1 MRYRVILLLAVAF
14 TAFSSA
20 MKELNQLQQFA
31 LDASHVIAQLSDKF
45 APNPVP
51 QIPEIQPAIKV
62 ETCDIK
68 QSLPAV
74 ELPWLEN
81 EKRPSAVVPR
91 PSQLIEVT
99 RSEKRPVN
107 RTRVADVQ
115 IAKQWKFPKFETKQ
129 FPQID
134 KDPVAFEF
142 TIPSDH
148 DFDTD
153 AQITSEF
160 LMTMSKAKNRR
171 HGTIK
176 ISPRD
181 REVLLKTLN
190 RSINLRIAS

>member
-20 MKELNQLQQFA
+20 MKELNEIRQFA
-31 LDASHVIAQLSDKF
+31 LDTSRLVAQVAHSIS
-45 APNPVP
+45 PNPVP
-51 QIPEIQPAIKV
+51 RTPEIQHTTTKE

-99 RSEKRPVN
+99 RSAKPVN
-107 RTRVADVQ
+107 RTKPSDVQ
-115 IAKQWKFPKFETKQ
+115 IAKLKKFPHFEMKQ
-129 FPQID
+129 FPEVNM
-134 KDPVAFEF
+134 DPVAFEF
-142 TIPSDH
+142 RIPPDQ
-148 DFDTD
+148 DFETESVL
-153 AQITSEF
+153 TSE
-160 LMTMSKAKNRR
+160 LPLTMLKAKNRR
-171 HGTIK
+171 HGTIR
-176 ISPRD
+176 INPRD